1 VLRLCPYV
9 LWRRVRAGCTVSE
22 CVMCTVTAISDSAS
36 LPIHNIYINTR
47 HTSGEM
53 IISIIADAPDQDR
66 RLITIWRFLPCSGSF
81 FFLPARATSKREKW
95 YTPCAE
101 MVESPSVRA
110 KTMASLKIYA
120 AHAKTR
126 LTCRCSIIAAK
137 CAQAT
142 DDRTHQNLFTPSCN
156 GMGLFLV

>member
-1 VLRLCPYV
+1 MLRLCPYV

-81 FFLPARATSKREKW
+81 FSCLRARRPREKNGTRRARRW
-95 YTPCAE
+95 SSRLVCVQDHGQPQNICCACKNATH
-101 MVESPSVRA
+101 V
-110 KTMASLKIYA
+110 SLQ
-120 AHAKTR
+120 HH
-126 LTCRCSIIAAK
+126 CS
-137 CAQAT
+137 
-142 DDRTHQNLFTPSCN
+142 
-156 GMGLFLV
+156 